1 MSGWERRSSLPVN
14 SNGPMITENEHAR
27 RRNITE
33 VICISEEPQADL
45 QREGFRKAPDLH
57 SIIFTLKSDTE
68 GDLLSIFGK
77 VCDAIDRTLWE
88 GAGVLVWDVGGG
100 VAALAAYRKY
110 SITCAP
116 TSSTVHVID
125 RTTATVMKKH
135 ELCLPEAMTTIT
147 RARLMRPKPTLL
159 PSQRIIDLLHNDV
172 YQGQLEMWQACEYDT
187 NENTIVNPTEP
198 REKWI
203 VEGVGGSPKK
213 KRVNVQ
219 STLRRL
225 DVVQSVLKRPSDVQS
240 VLRRL
245 DERLPHTS
253 EHLHRL
259 STIEEVEE
267 EARRLSIILEE

>member
-1 MSGWERRSSLPVN
+1 MSKGILKNPTPPEWKEADEIVHHVWL
-14 SNGPMITENEHAR
+14 GTITENEHAR

-33 VICISEEPQADL
+33 VICISKDPQADL
-45 QREGFRKAPDLH
+45 QREGFRKAPDLD
-57 SIIFTLKSDTE
+57 SIIFTLESDTE
-68 GDLLSIFGK
+68 GDLLSTFGK

-88 GAGVLVWDVGGG
+88 GADVLVWDVGGG
-100 VAALAAYRKY
+100 VAALAAYL
-110 SITCAP
+110 
-116 TSSTVHVID
+116 
-125 RTTATVMKKH
+125 MKKH

-147 RARLMRPKPTLL
+147 RARLMRPKPTLI

-187 NENTIVNPTEP
+187 HENIIVNPTEP

-203 VEGVGGSPKK
+203 VEGVGGGPKK

-225 DVVQSVLKRPSDVQS
+225 DVVQSVLMRPNDVQS

-253 EHLHRL
+253 EHLRRL
-259 STIEEVEE
+259 ATIEEVEE